1 MYGLHKY
8 DMSVFKDTF
17 LQEEQPYDKF
27 KTLGPEN
34 LTDAELLAIMLRT
47 GTRGKTPVDLG
58 KDVLQLFGEKW
69 GLLGLH
75 HFSLRDLT
83 KLQGIGEVKAIQLLC
98 IAEISKRI
106 SHMQAERKLNF
117 ANAKSVADY
126 YMERLRHLEQ
136 EQCIL
141 VLLDGKNRLISD
153 CMMSLGTVN
162 TTIVSPREIFIR
174 AMKEEAAYIIILHN
188 HPSGDANPSRQDR
201 LMTHRLKEV
210 SELVEIPLLDHIIIG
225 DNQFFSFK
233 QNRLI

>member
-201 LMTHRLKEV
+201 LMTNRLKEV

>member
-1 MYGLHKY
+1 
-8 DMSVFKDTF
+8 MSVFKDTF

-27 KTLGPEN
+27 KALGPEN

-106 SHMQAERKLNF
+106 SHMQAERNLNF

-153 CMMSLGTVN
+153 CMLSLGTIN

-201 LMTHRLKEV
+201 LMTTRIKEV